1 MPIWLPI
8 LLVLLAVDPT
18 DAAARIAHLENSLL
32 APCCY
37 QETLARHMSETAVAM
52 RAELRAMVAQ
62 GKSDREILD
71 YYKRR
76 YGKRVLVEPEGTA
89 WWVLGI
95 VPVLVLVLGAWIVVH
110 VLRRWRTPERVT

>member
-1 MPIWLPI
+1 LPWWSFT
-8 LLVLLAVDPT
+8 LLVLLTGIPAEQQ
-18 DAAARIAHLENSLL
+18 ARISRLENSLL

-52 RAELRAMVAQ
+52 RAELGAMVAQ

-71 YYKRR
+71 YYKQR

-89 WWVLGI
+89 WWIMGL
-95 VPVLVLVLGAWIVVH
+95 VPVLVSVLGAWFVIH
-110 VLRRWRTPERVT
+110 ILRKWRAP

>member
-1 MPIWLPI
+1 MPCLF
-8 LLVLLAVDPT
+8 LVLLILITGDPT
-18 DAAARIAHLENSLL
+18 EQQARISRLENSLL

-62 GKSDREILD
+62 GKSDRQILD
-71 YYKRR
+71 HYKRR

-89 WWVLGI
+89 WWIMGV
-95 VPVLVLVLGAWIVVH
+95 VPVLVVILGVWFVIH
-110 VLRRWRTPERVT
+110 ILRRWRAP